1 MKGAMRSLIPAAA
14 LIAALSPV
22 ESTLAQDAPPP
33 TAQPIADTVPP
44 AVDTPWPA
52 GAIRLDIDASDI
64 QRGVYRVT
72 ETLPLAREARRVTLL
87 FPEWLPGTHGP
98 RGPLAELADL
108 RFTVDGKPVAW
119 RRDPVE
125 VYAIH
130 VDLPASDSPAR
141 ARELVARFVHTSPL
155 LSAEGRITMT
165 PEMLNLQWEKM
176 SLYPAGHYIRHIR
189 VTPTVILP
197 KGWTAAAA
205 LDGQKASGETW
216 RWAETD
222 YETLV
227 DSPIFAG
234 TYFRKWDIGNQV
246 TLNVVADERE
256 LLNAAPENIAKL
268 SAMVEEAI
276 ATFGRPAFDRYEF
289 LVALSDRIGGIGLEH
304 LRSSENQM
312 KARNFV
318 DWTALDWDRNV
329 LAHEFAHAWN
339 GKYRRPARMW
349 TPDYRTPMQDDLLWV
364 YEGQTQFWGAVH
376 AARSGIQ
383 DKETVLGML
392 ANWAG
397 TYSEQPGR
405 AWRSVEDTTFD
416 PVFAA
421 RKPKP
426 AASLTRGED
435 YYSEGALI
443 WLEADQIIRAG
454 TNGRKGLDDFAR
466 GFFAYKGG
474 AWSSENRVATYEFD
488 DVAAALNRVYPYDWA
503 AFLHNRIAGTGL
515 PAPLGGIERGG
526 YRLVWKDT
534 PNAYD
539 KARMDDAKSLNLYH
553 SLGLSLD
560 REGTVTSTRWDSPA
574 FDAGIVNGA
583 KLVAVNGVAY
593 DHERFKQV
601 ITEARTANRPI
612 ELLVKRGD
620 RFVTVP
626 LAYKG
631 GLRWP
636 WLERVPGKANAP
648 LDQLLAPRRASLAR

>member
-1 MKGAMRSLIPAAA
+1 MKDVMRSLIPAAA

-22 ESTLAQDAPPP
+22 ESTLAQNAPPP
-33 TAQPIADTVPP
+33 TAQPIVATLPDP
-44 AVDTPWPA
+44 VDAAWPG
-52 GAIRLDIDASDI
+52 GAIRLDIDASDV
-64 QRGVYRVT
+64 QRGLYRVT
-72 ETLPLAREARRVTLL
+72 EIIPLAREQTKTGRITLL
-87 FPEWLPGTHGP
+87 FPQWLPGNHGP
-98 RGPLAELADL
+98 RGPLAELTDL
-108 RFTVDGKPVAW
+108 RFTIDGKPVAW

-125 VYAIH
+125 VYAFH
-130 VDLPASDSPAR
+130 VDVPDGAH
-141 ARELVARFVHTSPL
+141 ELVARFVHTSPL
-155 LSAEGRITMT
+155 QSSEGRITMT

-176 SLYPAGHYIRHIR
+176 SLYPAGHYVRRIR
-189 VTPTVILP
+189 VTPTVTLP
-197 KGWTAAAA
+197 QGWTPAAA
-205 LDGQKASGETW
+205 LDGRTVSGNTV

-234 TYFRKWDIGNQV
+234 AYFRKWDLGGKV
-246 TLNVVADERE
+246 TLNVVADDPG
-256 LLNAAPENIAKL
+256 LLAAAPENIARL
-268 SAMVEEAI
+268 SALVAEAQ
-276 ATFGRPAFDRYEF
+276 ATFGRAPFDRYEF

-312 KARNFV
+312 KSRNFL
-318 DWTALDWDRNV
+318 DWRELDWDRNV

-376 AARSGIQ
+376 AARSGLQ

-397 TYSEQPGR
+397 TYSELPGR

-426 AASLTRGED
+426 SASLNRGED
-435 YYSEGALI
+435 YYSEGALV

-454 TNGRKGLDDFAR
+454 TGGRKGLDDFAR

-488 DVAAALNRVYPYDWA
+488 DVAAALNGVYAYDWA
-503 AFLHNRIAGTGL
+503 AFLRNRIAGAGL
-515 PAPLGGIERGG
+515 PAPLAGIERGG
-526 YRLVWKDT
+526 YRLVWKDM

-539 KARMDDAKSLNLYH
+539 KARMDDAKSLSLYH

-560 REGTVTSTRWDSPA
+560 REGTVTSARWDSPA
-574 FDAGIVNGA
+574 FNAGIVNGA
-583 KLVAVNGVAY
+583 KIVAVNGVAY
-593 DHERFKQV
+593 DPERMKLA
-601 ITEARTANRPI
+601 ITEARSSNRPI

-620 RFVTVP
+620 RFLTVP
-626 LAYKG
+626 VAYKG

-636 WLERVPGKANAP
+636 WLERIAGKASAP
-648 LDQLLAPRRASLAR
+648 LDQLLAPRRATAAAQ